1 MYTEV
6 NFTELL
12 EKDLEKNP
20 DLREYAAELDAQY
33 EIISVLK
40 NQRKKMKLTQEDVAE
55 RAGMTRQMVSRIEK
69 FNNSP
74 TLENFMKYVNAIG
87 GKIKIDF

>member
-20 DLREYAAELDAQY
+20 DLREYADELDAQY
-33 EIISVLK
+33 EIIRVLK
-40 NQRKKMKLTQEDVAE
+40 NQRKQMKLTQEDIAE
-55 RAGMTRQMVSRIEK
+55 RTGMTRQMVSRIEK
-69 FNNSP
+69 LNNSP
-74 TLENFMKYVNAIG
+74 SLENFMKYVNAIG